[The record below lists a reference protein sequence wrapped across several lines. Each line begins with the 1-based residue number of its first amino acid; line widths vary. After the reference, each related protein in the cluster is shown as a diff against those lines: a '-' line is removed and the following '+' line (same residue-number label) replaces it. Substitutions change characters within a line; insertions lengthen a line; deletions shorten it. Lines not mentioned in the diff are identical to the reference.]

1 VAGLVFRRFTAKR
14 FQIMT
19 AKTDPTTKQE
29 RQLLSDHVD
38 LRIIA
43 ADTDEAL
50 ADRNAIV
57 QLDPDH
63 PGFRDQEYRARRNQI
78 AQLAL
83 SYRPGQTIPDAPYTM
98 EEHQVWRTIWKALGP
113 AHQKHAC
120 AEYLASLQRLSFDPD
135 RIPQLRE
142 VNERVQAI
150 SGFRLEPV
158 AGLVQPRVFLENL
171 ANGVFLC
178 TQYIRHHSTP
188 LYTPEPDVVHEIV
201 GHGVT
206 LANERLAE
214 LNRLFGEAVKRTT
227 SPDSLNRLS
236 RVYWFTIEFGVLRE
250 NGNVKAYGTG
260 LLSSAGELEE
270 MHKADLRPFDVAA
283 ASRQEYDPTH
293 FQPVLFCA
301 DSFEA
306 MYQTLR
312 QYLLSREGR

>member
-1 VAGLVFRRFTAKR
+1 
-14 FQIMT
+14 MT
-19 AKTDPTTKQE
+19 LESKQA
-29 RQLLSDHVD
+29 LLSDHVD
-38 LRIIA
+38 ARMVA
-43 ADTDEAL
+43 VETDEAV

-57 QLDPDH
+57 QLNPDH
-63 PGFRDQEYRARRNQI
+63 PGFRDQEYRRRRNQI
-78 AQLAL
+78 AQIATR
-83 SYRPGQTIPDAPYTM
+83 YQPGEPIPDAPYTDD
-98 EEHQVWRTIWKALGP
+98 EHRIWQAIWQALQP

-120 AEYLASLQRLSFDPD
+120 AEYLSALERLSFAPE

-142 VNERVQAI
+142 VNEKVMAI

-158 AGLVQPRVFLENL
+158 AGLVQPRVFLESL
-171 ANGVFLC
+171 ADGVFLC

-206 LANERLAE
+206 LASERLAE
-214 LNRLFGEAVKRTT
+214 LNRLFGKAVKRTT
-227 SPDSLNRLS
+227 SSAALEELS

-250 NGNVKAYGTG
+250 NGEVKAYGTG

-270 MHKADLRPFDVAA
+270 MHEADLRPFDLAA

-301 DSFEA
+301 DSFES
-306 MYQTLR
+306 MYHTLKE
-312 QYLLSREGR
+312 YLGSW

>member
-1 VAGLVFRRFTAKR
+1 MVSKPDERGV
-14 FQIMT
+14 QIMT
-19 AKTDPTTKQE
+19 LESKQT
-29 RQLLSDHVD
+29 LLSDHVD
-38 LRIIA
+38 ARMVAIDA
-43 ADTDEAL
+43 DEAV

-63 PGFRDQEYRARRNQI
+63 PGFRDQAYRARRNQI
-78 AQLAL
+78 AQIAMK
-83 SYRPGQTIPDAPYTM
+83 YQPGDPIPDAPYTD
-98 EEHQVWRTIWKALGP
+98 EEHQVWRAIWQALRP

-120 AEYLASLQRLSFDPD
+120 AEYLSALTHLGFEPD
-135 RIPQLRE
+135 QIPQLRE
-142 VNERVQAI
+142 VNQKVQAI

-171 ANGVFLC
+171 ADGVFLC

-206 LANERLAE
+206 LASARLAE
-214 LNRLFGEAVKRTT
+214 LNRLFGKAIKRTV
-227 SPDSLNRLS
+227 SAEGLDKLS

-250 NGNVKAYGTG
+250 ADEVKAYGTG

-270 MHKADLRPFDVAA
+270 MHDAELQPFDLNT
-283 ASRQEYDPTH
+283 ASQQDYDPTH

-301 DSFEA
+301 DSFET
-306 MYQTLR
+306 MYQTLKEFLMR
-312 QYLLSREGR
+312 W